1 MKLLG
6 SFRLW
11 LVALVLVTVS
21 VLALPSSPRT
31 TQARINYLETL
42 VKCPSCDNISVAQST
57 TASSLAVRAEIVSL
71 VHKGVSD
78 AAVLS
83 TIEQSYGP
91 QVLLSPPNGGVTDLL
106 WIGPLALLLVA
117 GLIVARVRRR

>member
-57 TASSLAVRAEIVSL
+57 TASSLAVRAEIASL